1 MTASSPTASIPRMP
15 RPMIALLACHVAFR
29 LGVFL
34 WLPLNLSDWPGS
46 LFELAA
52 MSSSSLLAA
61 WLLLGSEPFPWRLR
75 WFAAIYVSTILVQQA
90 ALALKRYLMDS
101 NFGPDEF
108 YIFRTVDEFALV
120 LTLFLAGFVRLLNG
134 WRIVK
139 SPTWK
144 CSPGNQFGLK
154 QMFLVTAGVSLLL
167 GLSQSEWFRA
177 GWPERV
183 ESILL
188 LHSVIIVMACAP
200 AALLLRPRLRWGP
213 IATAIL
219 FWAFNPLLFDGYF
232 RLVGWVNGSGGFW
245 EYVVPSFLGPSVTA
259 LIWAMVCRQ
268 TGYRLVA
275 IPQQPKPRRV
285 EPLSAETLTGMNA
298 AVHSSP
304 TVTSPIPS
312 AGQ

>member
-1 MTASSPTASIPRMP
+1 
-15 RPMIALLACHVAFR
+15 MIALLACHVAFR

-52 MSSSSLLAA
+52 MASSSLLAA
-61 WLLLGSEPFPWRLR
+61 WLMLGSEPFPWRLR

-108 YIFRTVDEFALV
+108 YIFRTVDEFAVV
-120 LTLFLAGFVRLLNG
+120 LTLLLAGSVRLLNG

-144 CSPGNQFGLK
+144 RSPGNQFGLK

-177 GWPERV
+177 GWPERI

-200 AALLLRPRLRWGP
+200 AALLLRPRASWWL
-213 IATAIL
+213 IFVTIL
-219 FWAFNPLLFDGYF
+219 AWLLNPFLFSAYF
-232 RLVGWVNGSGGFW
+232 QLVGWLNGSDGMW

-259 LIWAMVCRQ
+259 LIWAMVCRLI
-268 TGYRLVA
+268 GYRLVA

-285 EPLSAETLTGMNA
+285 EPLSAEALKGMNA
-298 AVHSSP
+298 AVQSSS